1 MAVLTLPTT
10 PAERF
15 ACLLAGYRRAM
26 AALAHRQPP
35 LQALLGLVYARLGR
49 IASRFA
55 RLAARV
61 PANAPPRPHRNRPHP
76 DRPHPNRPD
85 TPGPPP
91 QATALQA
98 TAPRAAAANRWA
110 HLPRRPGWLL
120 RLVPPMVY
128 PAKSQLEY
136 LLADPAMAALLAAS
150 PGLRRTIRPLCR
162 MLGLDPPPAPR
173 PPPDPAPPDPAP
185 PDPAPPAPAPA
196 ASAAGISAPR
206 PASLALPAGRPPAPA
221 PATSKPRGKRHLW
234 CGNFVTIS

>member
-61 PANAPPRPHRNRPHP
+61 PANAPPRPHRNRPHRN
-76 DRPHPNRPD
+76 RPHPNRPD

-91 QATALQA
+91 QA

-162 MLGLDPPPAPR
+162 MLGLPQPQAPQPPAPQ
-173 PPPDPAPPDPAP
+173 PPAPQAPEPNRPQPAAPEP
-185 PDPAPPAPAPA
+185 PALRPFPRAAAPPAPQ
-196 ASAAGISAPR
+196 PR
-206 PASLALPAGRPPAPA
+206 PRSREPTSRPALQ
-221 PATSKPRGKRHLW
+221 T
-234 CGNFVTIS
+234 